1 MSPQADFIVSNGTGA
16 AVRSD
21 LNVQFA
27 AIVSNN
33 SGATEPATMYAYQWW
48 ADTTTGLLKLR
59 NSANSGW
66 VTIRQLDG
74 EFSTVPVEN
83 GTAAAPS
90 IYFKDS
96 GTDSGFFSPGTD
108 AVAIS
113 TAGANRLHITSAG
126 LVGIGNSSPAEAK
139 LCVNGGISIEGVYS
153 NYKANI
159 LTLDNNAG
167 NSRLNSF
174 GPNITTPGSFDFVGY
189 SSNASVGTTRMFI
202 SSAGLVGVGTSS
214 PGGKLD
220 VRDAGTTIPALGAVG
235 TGLNVRRT
243 DGAIGLIIGYENAVG
258 GSYIQAQHTNGSA
271 TAYPLYL
278 QPNGGNVGI
287 GSTSPSQKLEIGGA
301 GRSTVVVGSTDSY
314 AELSLVGATTENYIT
329 SDDALAFYIN
339 SLERL
344 RMDTSGRLLVGTPSA
359 FGTASNNSFY
369 SLIQIKGNSNSSTA
383 DGRLTIGT
391 GAATASVTSSTELGR
406 IVFTDGSGADYAY
419 VQGFADGTAGTG
431 DYPSRIVFATTADGA
446 GAPTEQMRIDNAGN
460 LKFNSGYGSAATA
473 YGCRAWVNFNGTG
486 TVAIRASGN
495 VSSITDNGTGDYT
508 VNFTTAMPDA
518 NYSAVASG
526 GGDFIDVRL
535 AYLNASYS
543 TAAHRFSITN
553 NSTAVDAT
561 FVNVA
566 IFR

>member
-1 MSPQADFIVSNGTGA
+1 MAQHDYVIANGTGA

-21 LNVQFA
+21 LNNGLA

-33 SGATEPATMYAYQWW
+33 SGATEPGTMYAYQWW
-48 ADTTTGLLKLR
+48 ADTTTGLLKQR
-59 NSANSGW
+59 NAANNAWITIGTLASANLGLLPLAGGTMTGVLA
-66 VTIRQLDG
+66 VTA
-74 EFSTVPVEN
+74 
-83 GTAAAPS
+83 GTAALPGIAV
-90 IYFKDS
+90 S
-96 GTDSGFFSPGTD
+96 GDLNTGITSPGAD
-108 AVAIS
+108 QLAIS
-113 TAGANRLHITSAG
+113 TGGTGRLFVDASG
-126 LVGIGNSSPAEAK
+126 LVGIGTSAPRSLFNLAASATSGTILTVENTSTSLVASQYIGRIQFYGNDASTDSSGVRASIDAAVADAGGGTDIVFSNSKFLDSTLYERLRIDQEGRVGIGTTTGLAER
-139 LCVNGGISIEGVYS
+139 LHVNGGIR
-153 NYKANI
+153 
-159 LTLDNNAG
+159 LDVNDQGLYFNSSTTAITG
-167 NSRLNSF
+167 N
-174 GPNITTPGSFDFVGY
+174 
-189 SSNASVGTTRMFI
+189 
-202 SSAGLVGVGTSS
+202 GTSS
-214 PGGKLD
+214 YIAFNTSNAEKARLD
-220 VRDAGTTIPALGAVG
+220 
-235 TGLNVRRT
+235 
-243 DGAIGLIIGYENAVG
+243 
-258 GSYIQAQHTNGSA
+258 S
-271 TAYPLYL
+271 
-278 QPNGGNVGI
+278 
-287 GSTSPSQKLEIGGA
+287 
-301 GRSTVVVGSTDSY
+301 
-314 AELSLVGATTENYIT
+314 
-329 SDDALAFYIN
+329 
-339 SLERL
+339 
-344 RMDTSGRLLVGTPSA
+344 SGRLLAGTSSA

-369 SLIQIKGNSNSSTA
+369 SLIQIRGNSNSSAA

-431 DYPSRIVFATTADGA
+431 DFPSRLVFATTADGA

-526 GGDFIDVRL
+526 GGDFVDVRL

>member
-1 MSPQADFIVSNGTGA
+1 MAQADYVVANGTGA
-16 AVRSD
+16 AVRSS
-21 LNVQFA
+21 LNGQLA

-48 ADTTTGLLKLR
+48 ADTTAGLLKQR
-59 NSANSGW
+59 NAANNAWITIGTLASANLGLLPLAGGTMTGVLA
-66 VTIRQLDG
+66 VTA
-74 EFSTVPVEN
+74 
-83 GTAAAPS
+83 GTAALPGIAV
-90 IYFKDS
+90 S
-96 GTDSGFFSPGTD
+96 GDLNTGITSPGAD
-108 AVAIS
+108 QLAIS
-113 TAGANRLHITSAG
+113 TGGTGRLFVDASG
-126 LVGIGNSSPAEAK
+126 LVGIGTGSPRSLFNLAASATS
-139 LCVNGGISIEGVYS
+139 GT
-153 NYKANI
+153 I
-159 LTLDNNAG
+159 LTVENTSTSLVASQYIGRIQFYG
-167 NSRLNSF
+167 N
-174 GPNITTPGSFDFVGY
+174 D
-189 SSNASVGTTRMFI
+189 A
-202 SSAGLVGVGTSS
+202 SAGSSGVRASI
-214 PGGKLD
+214 D
-220 VRDAGTTIPALGAVG
+220 AAVADAGGG
-235 TGLNVRRT
+235 TDIVFSNSKFLDST
-243 DGAIGLIIGYENAVG
+243 
-258 GSYIQAQHTNGSA
+258 
-271 TAYPLYL
+271 LY
-278 QPNGGNVGI
+278 
-287 GSTSPSQKLEIGGA
+287 
-301 GRSTVVVGSTDSY
+301 
-314 AELSLVGATTENYIT
+314 
-329 SDDALAFYIN
+329 
-339 SLERL
+339 ERL
-344 RMDTSGRLLVGTPSA
+344 RIDQEGNVAVGASATRSYYIDGAATTPRVDVSGANALPLALYRSSYTPYLVIARGDTPGASQAIGGVSFNGYDGADLRESARVSCLRDGTWSSGATPGALVFYTAASSSSSPSERARINSDGKLLAGTSSA

-369 SLIQIKGNSNSSTA
+369 SLIQIKGNSNSSTG

-446 GAPTEQMRIDNAGN
+446 GSPTEQMRIDNAGN

-526 GGDFIDVRL
+526 GGDFVDVRL

-543 TAAHRFSITN
+543 TTAHRFSITN

>member
-1 MSPQADFIVSNGTGA
+1 MAQADYVVANGTGA
-16 AVRSD
+16 AVRSS
-21 LNVQFA
+21 LNGQLA

-48 ADTTTGLLKLR
+48 ADTTAGLLKQR
-59 NSANSGW
+59 NAANNAWITIGTLASANLGLLPLAGGTMTGVLA
-66 VTIRQLDG
+66 VTA
-74 EFSTVPVEN
+74 
-83 GTAAAPS
+83 GTAALPGIAV
-90 IYFKDS
+90 S
-96 GTDSGFFSPGTD
+96 GDLNTGITSPGAD
-108 AVAIS
+108 QLAIS
-113 TAGANRLHITSAG
+113 TGGTGRLFVDASG
-126 LVGIGNSSPAEAK
+126 LVGIGTGSPRSLFNLAASATS
-139 LCVNGGISIEGVYS
+139 GT
-153 NYKANI
+153 I
-159 LTLDNNAG
+159 LTVENTSTSLVASQYIGRIQFYG
-167 NSRLNSF
+167 NDASA
-174 GPNITTPGSFDFVGY
+174 D
-189 SSNASVGTTRMFI
+189 SSGVRASIDAAV
-202 SSAGLVGVGTSS
+202 A
-214 PGGKLD
+214 
-220 VRDAGTTIPALGAVG
+220 DAGGG
-235 TGLNVRRT
+235 TDIVFSNSKFLDST
-243 DGAIGLIIGYENAVG
+243 
-258 GSYIQAQHTNGSA
+258 
-271 TAYPLYL
+271 LY
-278 QPNGGNVGI
+278 
-287 GSTSPSQKLEIGGA
+287 
-301 GRSTVVVGSTDSY
+301 
-314 AELSLVGATTENYIT
+314 
-329 SDDALAFYIN
+329 
-339 SLERL
+339 ERL
-344 RMDTSGRLLVGTPSA
+344 RIDQEGNVAVGASATRSYYIDGAATTPRLDVSGANALPLALYRSSYTPYLVIARGDTPGASQAIGGVSFNGYDGANLRESARVSCLRDGTWSSGATPGALVFYTAASSSSSPSERARINSDGKLLAGTSSA

-369 SLIQIKGNSNSSTA
+369 SLIQIKGNSNSSTG